1 MQTELFK
8 RNALILLSDNVQQM
22 LYKDILSANGF
33 TVKEAGSADELVE
46 LINRDT
52 HLVLVYVDTL
62 DSSSIR
68 LISSKIAELPSK
80 ITFAGLAS
88 NTKQVEVDNLK
99 IIQLPLLIDQL
110 LDQITETDEEESQ
123 GDETWAS
130 TM

>member
-99 IIQLPLLIDQL
+99 II
-110 LDQITETDEEESQ
+110 
-123 GDETWAS
+123 
-130 TM
+130 